1 MATPEHHWLAFASSV
16 AHDLRTPLS
25 ALAGEV
31 DLALRRERPAAA
43 YREALTR
50 IGASV
55 RELMDLAN
63 DLSLLSETEDE
74 SGRMSKTTR
83 LDVALARLADRLPD
97 RNTSLRIETA
107 ADEVSVVGDELL
119 IVRAVTLLI
128 EHAMRHRCT
137 PHPIR
142 IRVTPCD
149 PDAGEDM
156 LALILEGEPPA
167 FSPDAWQHLSSTAT
181 EQAPANAPGL
191 LALQT
196 AAHIVRKCGGD
207 LTVRVNGER
216 ASVHALFRAAV
227 DR

>member
-1 MATPEHHWLAFASSV
+1 MATHEHHWLALASSV

-63 DLSLLSETEDE
+63 DLSLLSEMEDE
-74 SGRMSKTTR
+74 NGSMSQTTR
-83 LDVALARLADRLPD
+83 LDVALAQLADRFPD
-97 RNTSLRIETA
+97 GNTSLHFETT
-107 ADEVSVVGDELL
+107 ADEVSVFGNELL
-119 IVRAVTLLI
+119 IVRALTLLI
-128 EHAMRHRCT
+128 EHAIRHRRT
-137 PHPIR
+137 RHPIR
-142 IRVTPCD
+142 IRVKPCD
-149 PDAGEDM
+149 HDSGEDVRV
-156 LALILEGEPPA
+156 LILDGEPPA
-167 FSPDAWQHLSSTAT
+167 FSPDTWQHLNSAAT
-181 EQAPANAPGL
+181 EEARANAPGL